1 MTQIRQM
8 TTDFFVADAISPKA
22 IPVIPT
28 VLSRHP
34 DRHSTSSRPPLHVIP
49 TEVEGSLNKLE
60 MTYEAF
66 RDPSTSLRVTGKCMA
81 LATKNLWS
89 SVSSVSSV
97 CHISP
102 CEKALQSLQEDFAP
116 CEKALQSL
124 QEDFAPREGL
134 CNRCKMISRR
144 AKGSAIIAR
153 RFRAVRR
160 ALQSLQNDFAP
171 REKALQSLQ
180 NNS

>member
-1 MTQIRQM
+1 
-8 TTDFFVADAISPKA
+8 
-22 IPVIPT
+22 
-28 VLSRHP
+28 
-34 DRHSTSSRPPLHVIP
+34 
-49 TEVEGSLNKLE
+49 

-89 SVSSVSSV
+89 SVSSV

-102 CEKALQSLQEDFAP
+102 REKALQSLQEDFAP

-134 CNRCKMISRR
+134 CNHCKKISRR
-144 AKGSAIIAR
+144 AKGFAIIAR
-153 RFRAVRR
+153 RFRAARR
-160 ALQSLQNDFAP
+160 ALQLLQNDFAP

>member
-8 TTDFFVADAISPKA
+8 TTDFFVADAILPKA

-81 LATKNLWS
+81 LATKKICGHLSNL
-89 SVSSVSSV
+89 
-97 CHISP
+97 CHLCAIFRRAKRFYNHCKKISRRAKRLYNH
-102 CEKALQSLQEDFAP
+102 CKMISRRAKRLY
-116 CEKALQSL
+116 
-124 QEDFAPREGL
+124 
-134 CNRCKMISRR
+134 NHCKMISRR
-144 AKGSAIIAR
+144 AKGFTIIAR
-153 RFRAVRR
+153 
-160 ALQSLQNDFAP
+160 
-171 REKALQSLQ
+171 
-180 NNS
+180 